1 MGKKKGAS
9 ASEAAKVSRDWS
21 ASAISNRDINKLRS
35 LGFISASEDDIR
47 LPGAVSRPK
56 PPKGF
61 TVMFSAFLFR
71 GLSLPAHEFL
81 RSLLYF
87 YGIQLWQLT
96 PNSILHLSIF
106 VTVCEAFLG
115 IDPHWGLWRKIFYV
129 KRHNDSNGPPVVGG
143 VGFVVRKE
151 VDYFDYPMKE
161 SVQGWRNKWFYLRD
175 PSVSGRCSNL
185 PPFEDKLIAKPK
197 KSWQNTLSPDERLT
211 ADRLFDQIVTL
222 KNTGGLTMCG
232 TEVVSVFL
240 QRRVQPLMSRPH
252 QLWLYSGKDDESRVS
267 SADLSADDLRDEVRR
282 LTCLS
287 KNDNIVLISARPPY
301 DADHPPTEALAA
313 ARCYPPTPESGVVLE
328 DDDEDSDG
336 TEDAPHVLED
346 SDVQGEEATED
357 DAFIRSRR
365 RKQVH
370 DDLIASAESSPRGG
384 DNDADDAAAPPP
396 AKKSSTSIF
405 AGEDDLD
412 LSDDDDDEVPLAKR
426 AKFVSERAVS
436 AKESNP
442 SPAKSTPPSRT
453 AVEKVPV
460 STVIPPGD
468 VPASSAGR
476 DHPIYATVDAVVE
489 FAEEF
494 TRLEI
499 ENSQLR
505 KTVRSSADQ
514 VLEANRLATD
524 AKNENVL
531 LKEEVKKLKQ
541 RLKDEQD
548 AKHAAAA
555 VIDKKEGALRESIK
569 DLLDAADLTVTRRH
583 QLREDSIADAL
594 SLAAESNIQV
604 LGLLKK
610 AKGALSRL
618 YSMIFPKMKEDK
630 TLDDMAASFLV
641 DPSEPVEIPPS
652 SSRAELFPNP
662 SSNDE
667 SSLVR
672 RLRDQVSS
680 LDRDITSLRAMAA
693 LVKKKGE
700 MATAIEQYALDG
712 LHIATESLGFVAS
725 DVAEENKKI
734 HEEVEAMT
742 DVAHPNHGLWLH
754 RPKAVV
760 MAKFKYRVGK
770 AHYYFDK
777 FHAHLTMVWNTLFPL
792 DQAPETLSAL
802 FTRFK
807 SPERIRQLV
816 RKELLAGAELAFASI
831 LACHPSL
838 DLGAVANTE
847 RSLGQYY
854 DAARGPAYTIVSR
867 MESCLEKD
875 LKAHWGREA

>member
-313 ARCYPPTPESGVVLE
+313 ARCYPPTPESGVELE

-365 RKQVH
+365 RKQ
-370 DDLIASAESSPRGG
+370 L
-384 DNDADDAAAPPP
+384 
-396 AKKSSTSIF
+396 
-405 AGEDDLD
+405 
-412 LSDDDDDEVPLAKR
+412 DDDDDEVPLAKR

-494 TRLEI
+494 TRLEL

-524 AKNENVL
+524 AKNENIL

-555 VIDKKEGALRESIK
+555 LIDKKEGALRESIK
-569 DLLDAADLTVTRRH
+569 ELLDAADLTVTRRH

-652 SSRAELFPNP
+652 SSRAGLFPNP

-777 FHAHLTMVWNTLFPL
+777 FHAHLKMVWNTLFPL

>member
-1 MGKKKGAS
+1 MGKKKGTS
-9 ASEAAKVSRDWS
+9 TSGAAKVSRDWC
-21 ASAISNRDINKLRS
+21 ASANSNRDINKLRA

-61 TVMFSAFLFR
+61 TVMFTAFLFR

-81 RSLLYF
+81 RSLLFF

-115 IDPHWGLWRKIFYV
+115 IDPRGLWRKIFYV
-129 KRHNDSNGPPVVGG
+129 KRHNDSNGPPS
-143 VGFVVRKE
+143 
-151 VDYFDYPMKE
+151 
-161 SVQGWRNKWFYLRD
+161 SVALAL
-175 PSVSGRCSNL
+175 VC
-185 PPFEDKLIAKPK
+185 
-197 KSWQNTLSPDERLT
+197 
-211 ADRLFDQIVTL
+211 
-222 KNTGGLTMCG
+222 
-232 TEVVSVFL
+232 
-240 QRRVQPLMSRPH
+240 
-252 QLWLYSGKDDESRVS
+252 

-287 KNDNIVLISARPPY
+287 MKDNIVLTSARPPY
-301 DADHPPTEALAA
+301 DADHSPTEALAA

-357 DAFIRSRR
+357 DAFVRSRR

-412 LSDDDDDEVPLAKR
+412 PSDDDDDEVPLAKR
-426 AKFVSERAVS
+426 AKFVSKRAVS

-442 SPAKSTPPSRT
+442 SSAKSTPPSRT

-548 AKHAAAA
+548 AKRAAAA

-594 SLAAESNIQV
+594 SLAVESNIQV

-652 SSRAELFPNP
+652 SSRVGLFPNP

-667 SSLVR
+667 SGLVR

-680 LDRDITSLRAMAA
+680 LDRDITSLCAMAA

-725 DVAEENKKI
+725 DAAEENKKI

-742 DVAHPNHGLWLH
+742 DIAHPNHGLWLH
-754 RPKAVV
+754 RLKAVV

-770 AHYYFDK
+770 EHYYFDK
-777 FHAHLTMVWNTLFPL
+777 FHAHLTM
-792 DQAPETLSAL
+792 
-802 FTRFK
+802 
-807 SPERIRQLV
+807 LV
-816 RKELLAGAELAFASI
+816 RKELLAGAELAFAST
-831 LACHPSL
+831 LACYPSL
-838 DLGAVANTE
+838 DLEVVANTE
-847 RSLGQYY
+847 KSLGQYY

-875 LKAHWGREA
+875 LKAHWDQGARL